1 MNIKHQQTEE
11 AIGYCKTGNVRGWAA
26 LKTGHFPLIKD
37 FQTIYSYQDRFVKND
52 SDEECNSILTMEE
65 ELIQIDQNIKVSTT
79 EKSVLIS
86 KMFFEITHIIFKILA
101 NLQFL
106 CQ

>member
-11 AIGYCKTGNVRGWAA
+11 AIEYCKTSNVRGWPA

-37 FQTIYSYQDRFVKND
+37 FRTIYSYQDGFVKND
-52 SDEECNSILTMEE
+52 IEQECNSILTIEE
-65 ELIQIDQNIKVSTT
+65 ELIQIDQNIKVLITK
-79 EKSVLIS
+79 ESVLIS